1 MLVERRLQAFN
12 KFRSNILNL
21 LNIRTDK
28 NLLIKTAGTVSA
40 FRGIGS
46 ERGIL
51 YNN

>member
-28 NLLIKTAGTVSA
+28 NLLIKTIGTVSVVLWDR
-40 FRGIGS
+40 FRTGDIVQ
-46 ERGIL
+46 
-51 YNN
+51 